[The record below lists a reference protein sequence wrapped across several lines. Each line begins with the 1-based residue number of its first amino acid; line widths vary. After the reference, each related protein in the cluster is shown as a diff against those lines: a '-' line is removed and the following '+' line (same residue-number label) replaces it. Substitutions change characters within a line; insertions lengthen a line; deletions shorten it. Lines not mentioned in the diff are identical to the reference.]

1 MPKQP
6 GRPRKPR
13 KTQNQEENPQI
24 HAGIDGLV
32 PEQVKTEKSEKVERG
47 AVVLP
52 SDYRST
58 GCTYHGEPVYQ
69 RWDGQ
74 LVIASGQYV
83 RKSKLDQKFK

>member
-13 KTQNQEENPQI
+13 ETKKQEDNPQI
-24 HAGIDGLV
+24 VAMSKGLV
-32 PEQVKTEKSEKVERG
+32 SEPAMVERRS
-47 AVVLP
+47 VVLP
-52 SDYRST
+52 SDYRAT

-69 RWDGQ
+69 NRDGQ

-83 RKSKLDQKFK
+83 RKSKLDQKIR